1 MDFFPIPGQAGRM
14 LTFTPGQDG
23 YETEIAG
30 FQTGVPS
37 KPQLVVGA
45 TSADDVAE
53 AVRYAADRDLPVSV
67 QATGHGLREPAT
79 GVLISTRRMTA
90 VSIDPARAVARVEA
104 GATWG
109 AVIEAAATYGLAP
122 LSGSSPGVGVV
133 GYTLGGGF
141 SLMGRRYGL
150 AADHVVAAESVA
162 PDGTRGAGLDGV
174 VTSLEFGLF
183 PVTTLYGGAL
193 SFTATENALR
203 TWRDWTADLPDTLTT
218 SLALVPYPDLPMIPE
233 PLRGKHI
240 AQVRVAYPG
249 PADEGAR
256 LVSPLRALGPV
267 MDTLAPLPFT
277 KSGTIAA
284 EPPNPHAYLGDNR
297 TLSSLSEESVDAILT
312 AAESPVVLI
321 LDLLGGAYAPGRH
334 LAPGSRYAVRAL
346 STPDPD
352 VPGMGQEKLFEAFA
366 PTATGRLASFVY
378 GQPL

>member
-1 MDFFPIPGQAGRM
+1 MDFWPIPRQADGM

-23 YETEIAG
+23 YETEVAG

-45 TSADDVAE
+45 TNADDVAE
-53 AVRYAADRDLPVSV
+53 GVQYAAEHNLPISV

-79 GVLISTRRMTA
+79 GVLISTRRMTG

-109 AVIEAAATYGLAP
+109 AVIEAAARHGLAP
-122 LSGSSPGVGVV
+122 LSGSAPGVGVV

-162 PDGTRGAGLDGV
+162 PDGTRGPGLDGV

-193 SFTATENALR
+193 SFTAQETALR
-203 TWRDWTADLPDTLTT
+203 AWRDWTEDLPDTLTT

-240 AQVRVAYPG
+240 AQVRVAYLG
-249 PADEGAR
+249 SADEGESLAA
-256 LVSPLRALGPV
+256 PLRALGPV
-267 MDTLAPLPFT
+267 MDTLATLPFT

-284 EPPNPHAYLGDNR
+284 EPPNPHAYVGDNR
-297 TLSSLSEESVDAILT
+297 TLSALSEEAVDAILT
-312 AAESPVVLI
+312 TADAPVVQI

-334 LAPGSRYAVRAL
+334 LAPNSRFAVRAL
-346 STPDPD
+346 SEPDENS
-352 VPGMGQEKLFEAFA
+352 GQEKLFEAFA
-366 PTATGRLASFVY
+366 PVTTGRLASFVY

>member
-1 MDFFPIPGQAGRM
+1 MF
-14 LTFTPGQDG
+14 TFTPGQDG

-45 TSADDVAE
+45 ASADDVAE
-53 AVRYAADRDLPVSV
+53 GVRYAAEHDLPVSV

-79 GVLISTRRMTA
+79 GVLISTRRMTG

-104 GATWG
+104 GTTWG
-109 AVIEAAATYGLAP
+109 AVIEAAAGHGLAP
-122 LSGSSPGVGVV
+122 LSGSAPGVGVV

-162 PDGTRGAGLDGV
+162 PDGTRGTGIDGV

-193 SFTATENALR
+193 SFTTQENTLR
-203 TWRDWTADLPDTLTT
+203 AWRDWTADLPDTLTT

-233 PLRGKHI
+233 PLRGKQI
-240 AQVRVAYPG
+240 AQVRVAYLGSPE
-249 PADEGAR
+249 EGGR
-256 LVSPLRALGPV
+256 LVAPLRALGPV

-284 EPPNPHAYLGDNR
+284 EPPNPHAYVGDNR
-297 TLSSLSEESVDAILT
+297 TLSTLSEEAVDAILT
-312 AAESPVVLI
+312 TADAPVVQI

-334 LAPGSRYAVRAL
+334 LAPNSRYAVRAL
-346 STPDPD
+346 SDPDPD
-352 VPGMGQEKLFEAFA
+352 SPETGQEKLFEAFA
-366 PTATGRLASFVY
+366 PVTTGRLASFVY